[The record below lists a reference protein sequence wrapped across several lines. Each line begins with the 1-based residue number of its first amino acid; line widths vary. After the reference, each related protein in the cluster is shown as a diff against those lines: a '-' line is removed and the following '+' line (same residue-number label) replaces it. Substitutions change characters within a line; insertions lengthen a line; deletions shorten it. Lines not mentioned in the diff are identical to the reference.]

1 MRMILR
7 LLRVRQWVKNLLVFA
22 PLFFALKFTSIEEW
36 QRSALAFLAFCF
48 TASAIYIFNDIRDIE
63 DDRQHPVK
71 KHRPIAAGKISPTS
85 ASLIAIVL
93 ITISLIVGYLLNAAT
108 FAVLVG
114 YAVVMI
120 FYSIWWKHIQLLDV
134 FIIAGGITSRAI
146 LGADAIEVEISHWLL
161 VCTFLIALMLA
172 LTKRRQELAR
182 FVENHEHTRKSLK
195 NAPPLTAWDHWI
207 AAIAGITIL
216 AYILYTVDEATV
228 ENIGSIKLLYTVPIV
243 AFAIFRYQLIVYTK
257 QQGEDPTETLL
268 SDKAILL
275 SIALWFVSVLAILM
289 SKGASL

>member
-1 MRMILR
+1 MILR

-22 PLFFALKFTSIEEW
+22 PLFFAQKFTSAEEW
-36 QRSALAFLAFCF
+36 QRSGLAFLAFCF

-71 KHRPIAAGKISPTS
+71 KHRPIAAGQISS
-85 ASLIAIVL
+85 ASALLIAIL
-93 ITISLIVGYLLNAAT
+93 LMASGFGVGYLLNMTALV
-108 FAVLVG
+108 VLVG
-114 YAVVMI
+114 YAGVMI

-134 FIIAGGITSRAI
+134 LIIAGGITSRAI

-182 FVENHEHTRKSLK
+182 YVEKNEHTRRSLE
-195 NAPPLTAWDHWI
+195 NAPPLAAWDHWI
-207 AAIAGITIL
+207 AAVGGITIL
-216 AYILYTVDEATV
+216 AYTLYTVDRATI

-268 SDKAILL
+268 GDKAIL
-275 SIALWFVSVLAILM
+275 IAIAIWFAGVLTILM